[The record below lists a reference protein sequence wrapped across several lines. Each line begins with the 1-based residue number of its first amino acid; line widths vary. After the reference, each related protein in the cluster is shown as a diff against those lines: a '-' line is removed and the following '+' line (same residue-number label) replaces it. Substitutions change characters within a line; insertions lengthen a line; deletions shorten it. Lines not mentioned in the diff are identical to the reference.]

1 MKVWVV
7 SHAYVIPVH
16 HDKLRKLAA
25 LDDVDLTVLIPDNW
39 QTATGVLRLPEAQMP
54 YSIVVSRIVRS
65 GRIGAYRY
73 LDCEAL
79 RRARPDIIHAEV
91 EPWSLAALQL
101 VRAVAG
107 ASVVLFTWENLEGPR
122 RLVSRVVERFVL
134 RRVAHVIA
142 GNEGAR
148 ARMLRRG
155 VPPERVTV
163 LPQLGLDPARYA
175 GGNAARARAAGAP
188 RSMGPPIVGYI
199 GRVVPEKGVD
209 LLVDALDGFDARLLV
224 VGDGIAR
231 RALEDR
237 TTSWPPGKAVF
248 TGGVADTAVPDYLAC
263 MDALVLPSRTTP
275 SWAEQFGHV
284 LIEAMAA
291 GVPVVG
297 SSSGAIPEVIGEAGL
312 VFPEGDA
319 RALRAQ
325 LATLFDDPALR
336 KRLVERGRARVE
348 RLYTNERIAQ
358 AQRHI
363 YLQVVAD
370 RERRR

>member
-1 MKVWVV
+1 VKVWVV
-7 SHAYVIPVH
+7 SHAYVVPVH
-16 HDKLRKLAA
+16 HDKLRALAA
-25 LDDVDLTVLIPDNW
+25 LDDVDLTVLIPEHW
-39 QTATGVLRLPEAQMP
+39 HTATGVVRLRVVEMP
-54 YSIVVSRIVRS
+54 YAVVVSRIRGS

-73 LDCEAL
+73 LDFAPL

-101 VRAVAG
+101 VRAAG
-107 ASVVLFTWENLEGPR
+107 TARVVLFTWENLEGPR

-148 ARMLRRG
+148 ARMVRRG
-155 VPPERVTV
+155 VPPARITV
-163 LPQLGLDPARYA
+163 LPQLGLDPARYT
-175 GGNAARARAAGAP
+175 GGDPARAGAAGLMR
-188 RSMGPPIVGYI
+188 RSVGPPVVGFI
-199 GRVVPEKGVD
+199 GRVVSEKGVD
-209 LLVDALDGFDARLLV
+209 VLADALANFDARLLV
-224 VGDGIAR
+224 IGDGLAR
-231 RALEDR
+231 PDLEAR
-237 TTSWPPGKAVF
+237 TAGWPAGKALF

-263 MDALVLPSRTTP
+263 MDALVLPSRTTA

-319 RALRAQ
+319 GALRAQ
-325 LATLFDDPALR
+325 LAVLFDDPVLR
-336 KRLVERGRARVE
+336 KRLVERGRARVA
-348 RLYTNERIAQ
+348 RLYTNERIAR
-358 AQRHI
+358 AQVDI
-363 YLQVVAD
+363 Y
-370 RERRR
+370 REVLARPPR